1 MTLAGIGAGLVLLAL
16 LIGREVSAVRSP
28 ALIRFDR
35 WSTWALALTFVV
47 AAVVV
52 LPRLVELLT

>member
-16 LIGREVSAVRSP
+16 LIVREVPAVQSP
-28 ALIRFDR
+28 ALTRFDR
-35 WSTWALALTFVV
+35 RWTWALALTSVV